1 MGFINLD
8 PIHPYLSVLFF
19 NLLYLS
25 SLFAKITVLEFKVLV
40 DMISTLTLFILG
52 VALIF
57 IFTLFI
63 IYRTAVN
70 ELQNLHYLPRV
81 SEPREFLAEDRT
93 KCHADHVGHGLDR
106 QTTAAVGVLKAIH
119 VGGRFVLNLHNWFD
133 HRISFNN
140 CILHVHCPWDCMWY
154 FF

>member
-1 MGFINLD
+1 
-8 PIHPYLSVLFF
+8 
-19 NLLYLS
+19 
-25 SLFAKITVLEFKVLV
+25 
-40 DMISTLTLFILG
+40 MISTLILSTLG
-52 VALIF
+52 AALIVILIRF
-57 IFTLFI
+57 L

-119 VGGRFVLNLHNWFD
+119 VGGRFVVMCIICFD
-133 HRISFNN
+133 HSISVNN
-140 CILHVHCPWDCMWY
+140 CICIFILLYSRLGSY
-154 FF
+154 FIFAIRVLMLIRTHADNSSLC